1 MSSCNGREGVGVC
14 FMPTASWGARQTQQL
29 ARFIAITDTMRILY
43 CTERSTICPCSL
55 GLRGWVGGCG
65 VVGGWDGG
73 CIGGIGALW
82 LRLGAGHHRIYHC
95 SGLRGNIASLAETT
109 R

>member
-1 MSSCNGREGVGVC
+1 MFAGIEG
-14 FMPTASWGARQTQQL
+14 
-29 ARFIAITDTMRILY
+29 
-43 CTERSTICPCSL
+43 
-55 GLRGWVGGCG
+55 
-65 VVGGWDGG
+65 VGGWDGGVGGWLGG

-82 LRLGAGHHRIYHC
+82 LRLVAGHHRIYHC

>member
-1 MSSCNGREGVGVC
+1 MGVGV
-14 FMPTASWGARQTQQL
+14 GV
-29 ARFIAITDTMRILY
+29 
-43 CTERSTICPCSL
+43 
-55 GLRGWVGGCG
+55 GVWVGGM
-65 VVGGWDGG
+65 GG

-82 LRLGAGHHRIYHC
+82 LRLVAGHHRIYHC